1 LAANS
6 ERCGNDSAFW
16 DHGEFIGKRKTGSKD
31 KLMDYVEL
39 LLFFM
44 SAVAGLK
51 IISDAIAWQRQQNYD
66 GGASCVNLVPI
77 FWVGW

>member
-1 LAANS
+1 
-6 ERCGNDSAFW
+6 
-16 DHGEFIGKRKTGSKD
+16 
-31 KLMDYVEL
+31 MDYVEL